1 MNPHIDALHPY
12 PFERLAALKA
22 GIAPPADHAP
32 VALSI
37 GEPKHAPPAFIVSML
52 TDTAR
57 ITRDLS
63 LYPTTRGSD
72 ALRGAIAQWID
83 RRFGARVD
91 PATQVLPVAGTRE
104 ALFSFAQAVL
114 SGRSDA
120 VAILPN
126 PFYQIYE
133 GAVLLRGAEPWFVN
147 CTPDNGYQPDY
158 RSIPDHVWE
167 RCELLYLCSPGNPTG
182 TNLDLDTLTWLV
194 EQAERHDFVIAAD
207 ECYSE
212 IYLEEGQSP
221 PGLLQACARSGRTRF
236 ERCVVFHSLSKRS
249 NVPGLR
255 SGFVA
260 GDAAILERYFM
271 YRTYEGCALP
281 NHVQAASAAAWE
293 DETHVIANRAAYR
306 AKFDAVEPILRRA
319 FNVTRPDGGFY
330 HWLSVDADD
339 ETFTQA
345 LFAAR
350 NITVLPGTFL
360 GRSAHGTNPGN
371 GHVRIAWVAPLADC
385 VAAANAM
392 ADWAATTAADDIRR
406 FKEHCR

>member
-212 IYLEEGQSP
+212 IYLEEGKSP

-281 NHVQAASAAAWE
+281 NHVQSASAAAWE

-339 ETFTQA
+339 EAFTQA
-345 LFAAR
+345 LYAAR

>member
-182 TNLDLDTLTWLV
+182 TNLDLDTL
-194 EQAERHDFVIAAD
+194 
-207 ECYSE
+207 
-212 IYLEEGQSP
+212 
-221 PGLLQACARSGRTRF
+221 
-236 ERCVVFHSLSKRS
+236 
-249 NVPGLR
+249 
-255 SGFVA
+255 
-260 GDAAILERYFM
+260 
-271 YRTYEGCALP
+271 
-281 NHVQAASAAAWE
+281 
-293 DETHVIANRAAYR
+293 
-306 AKFDAVEPILRRA
+306 
-319 FNVTRPDGGFY
+319 
-330 HWLSVDADD
+330 
-339 ETFTQA
+339 
-345 LFAAR
+345 
-350 NITVLPGTFL
+350 
-360 GRSAHGTNPGN
+360 
-371 GHVRIAWVAPLADC
+371 
-385 VAAANAM
+385 
-392 ADWAATTAADDIRR
+392 
-406 FKEHCR
+406 